1 MRNVNWFCD
10 LMGYKL
16 YWYQKLIMRVF
27 HGKHIVHM
35 KKVLNE
41 CKNNEELFTRLPNP
55 DGIVDLH
62 MNQKMFEKVVEPF
75 RRTMEDK

>member
-62 MNQKMFEKVVEPF
+62 MNQKMFDKVVEPF

>member
-1 MRNVNWFCD
+1 MLSNVNWFCN

-16 YWYQKLIMRVF
+16 FWYQKLIMRIF

-55 DGIVDLH
+55 DSTVDLH
-62 MNQKMFEKVVEPF
+62 MNQKNV
-75 RRTMEDK
+75 